1 MNHSL
6 LCFVPFLC
14 YWGFCG
20 ILELLPKKLV
30 KDSHVNLNT
39 VEPKKVFID
48 VLYVTLLATLGNFVL
63 YYFNIL
69 NTEKFRIFYIFL
81 GIWWIDTVEY
91 FVHFVIHRIPTLYKT
106 IHKEHHRLH
115 IPYHYGALYNSS
127 YEAGITGNILTI
139 GFILFG
145 FSFYE
150 FIFVTSLA
158 NIATILDHIDLKEY
172 IDINSTSWLSVILK
186 YINKND
192 FHYLHHSKYFQ
203 YNFQQ
208 PFFTYYDRLFGTYK
222 VE

>member
-1 MNHSL
+1 MNASI

-20 ILELLPKKLV
+20 ILELFPKKIV
-30 KDSHVNLNT
+30 KDNLSNLNT

-48 VLYVTLLATLGNFVL
+48 VLYVTLLATLGNFAL
-63 YYFNIL
+63 YYFNLL
-69 NTEKFRIFYIFL
+69 NIDKFRIFYVFL

-91 FVHFVIHRIPTLYKT
+91 FVHFIMHRVPTFYRK

-139 GFILFG
+139 GFVLFG

-150 FIFVTSLA
+150 FILVTSLA
-158 NIATILDHIDLKEY
+158 NIATILDHIDLNEY
-172 IDINSTSWLSVILK
+172 IHPESVFFKIISK
-186 YINKND
+186 NK
-192 FHYLHHSKYFQ
+192 FHYLHHSKYPH

-208 PFFTYYDRLFGTYK
+208 PFFTYYDRIFGTYK